1 LVEEAE
7 IMLSLSTVL
16 TLFGISL
23 SAIAIAVG
31 FFVKLRSDVSSLKGE
46 ISNLQNDMR
55 ELRTNHT
62 LWWPNQVTTSG
73 DLLNNTNTERVG
85 EQA

>member
-46 ISNLQNDMR
+46 ILNLQNDMR
-55 ELRTNHT
+55 ELRNNQT
-62 LWWPNQVTTSG
+62 LWWQNQVMTLVTKF
-73 DLLNNTNTERVG
+73 
-85 EQA
+85 